1 MNRNFFIRSLTGVA
15 VTRAT
20 LDSLQTPSLHIAVF
34 IWNVRQNKHHI
45 SSAARICGA
54 GYDDKRTDSMVWGAL
69 QVGFQLIDTIARA
82 EGIAVNKLQEG
93 AAVGRGRL
101 AGQRILLA
109 KPMTFMNVSGES
121 VRKLVNFY
129 KVRHTDPLP

>member
-1 MNRNFFIRSLTGVA
+1 MDA
-15 VTRAT
+15 
-20 LDSLQTPSLHIAVF
+20 
-34 IWNVRQNKHHI
+34 
-45 SSAARICGA
+45 
-54 GYDDKRTDSMVWGAL
+54 
-69 QVGFQLIDTIARA
+69 IARA
-82 EGIAVNKLQEG
+82 EGISVNKLQEG

-129 KVRHTDPLP
+129 KVRRAHTDRANVHEGGSGTVGFSSKA

>member
-1 MNRNFFIRSLTGVA
+1 M
-15 VTRAT
+15 
-20 LDSLQTPSLHIAVF
+20 
-34 IWNVRQNKHHI
+34 
-45 SSAARICGA
+45 
-54 GYDDKRTDSMVWGAL
+54 
-69 QVGFQLIDTIARA
+69 GFQLVDAIARA

-129 KVRHTDPLP
+129 KVRCAETDRANAFGKYNLK